1 MQQWLVLFLCGSYIN
16 NRFIFNIIILFIDNG
31 KSKCYYYIEIFIFL
45 RGIMND
51 KLIWVW
57 LSLHFGVASKVYQ
70 RLYAHFG
77 SVENIYDS
85 DDADVEMINWLY
97 PAFKSKLLDKNLSH
111 AEQIVKWCEDH
122 DVEIITPSDENYPS
136 TLRLIDN
143 YPAVLYCR
151 GKLPDFQKVLPISVV
166 GTRNM
171 TIEGQ
176 NNAYNLGYGLAKGG
190 ALVISGM
197 ALGIDCTAQKGA
209 LYAGGSSIAVLGSGI
224 DVCYPKENR
233 KLMEKIAQVGAVI
246 TEFPPHTPPTGSNFP
261 KRNRIISALS
271 LATVV
276 VEADRNS
283 GALITANKAKEQ
295 GRMLFAYP
303 GSVNEYRN
311 EGANMLLQE
320 GAKVATSAID
330 ILEQFLDRY
339 SSIINLSASK
349 EKPVINRVKKVASSY
364 DAEGFYRK
372 TETASIIDESAF
384 KKFDSST
391 LTEEQLIIYNGME
404 YNKTYTM
411 DELLNIGSN
420 PNEIAST
427 VMMLQLAGAI
437 ENVPG
442 GYYIKK

>member
-1 MQQWLVLFLCGSYIN
+1 
-16 NRFIFNIIILFIDNG
+16 
-31 KSKCYYYIEIFIFL
+31 
-45 RGIMND
+45 
-51 KLIWVW
+51 
-57 LSLHFGVASKVYQ
+57 
-70 RLYAHFG
+70 
-77 SVENIYDS
+77 
-85 DDADVEMINWLY
+85 
-97 PAFKSKLLDKNLSH
+97 
-111 AEQIVKWCEDH
+111 
-122 DVEIITPSDENYPS
+122 
-136 TLRLIDN
+136 
-143 YPAVLYCR
+143 
-151 GKLPDFQKVLPISVV
+151 
-166 GTRNM
+166 
-171 TIEGQ
+171 
-176 NNAYNLGYGLAKGG
+176 
-190 ALVISGM
+190 
-197 ALGIDCTAQKGA
+197 
-209 LYAGGSSIAVLGSGI
+209 
-224 DVCYPKENR
+224 
-233 KLMEKIAQVGAVI
+233 
-246 TEFPPHTPPTGSNFP
+246 
-261 KRNRIISALS
+261 
-271 LATVV
+271 
-276 VEADRNS
+276 
-283 GALITANKAKEQ
+283 
-295 GRMLFAYP
+295 MLFAYP

-372 TETASIIDESAF
+372 TEKASIIDESAF

>member
-1 MQQWLVLFLCGSYIN
+1 
-16 NRFIFNIIILFIDNG
+16 
-31 KSKCYYYIEIFIFL
+31 
-45 RGIMND
+45 
-51 KLIWVW
+51 
-57 LSLHFGVASKVYQ
+57 
-70 RLYAHFG
+70 
-77 SVENIYDS
+77 
-85 DDADVEMINWLY
+85 
-97 PAFKSKLLDKNLSH
+97 
-111 AEQIVKWCEDH
+111 
-122 DVEIITPSDENYPS
+122 
-136 TLRLIDN
+136 
-143 YPAVLYCR
+143 
-151 GKLPDFQKVLPISVV
+151 
-166 GTRNM
+166 
-171 TIEGQ
+171 
-176 NNAYNLGYGLAKGG
+176 
-190 ALVISGM
+190 M

-233 KLMEKIAQVGAVI
+233 KLMEKISQVGAVI

-276 VEADRNS
+276 VEADKNS
-283 GALITANKAKEQ
+283 GALITANRAKEQ

-320 GAKVATSAID
+320 GARVATNAID

-339 SSIINLSASK
+339 ADIINLTASK
-349 EKPVINRVKKVASSY
+349 EKPVINKVKKVASNY
-364 DAEGFYRK
+364 DAEGFYRSAEK
-372 TETASIIDESAF
+372 ASMIDESAL
-384 KKFDSST
+384 KKFDSSA

-411 DELLNIGSN
+411 DELLNLGST
-420 PNEIAST
+420 PDEIAST